1 MYTDAN
7 EFQNLEDH
15 INGIINSSN
24 TYNYG
29 VIIDVICQLGFFGQE
44 QWAFCYHWQPQAC
57 K

>member
-1 MYTDAN
+1 MYTDAD

-29 VIIDVICQLGFFGQE
+29 VIIECNMSVRFFWSRAMGFLLSLT
-44 QWAFCYHWQPQAC
+44 ATSM
-57 K
+57 